1 MYFGSTNTVLH
12 SLARREEAD
21 GVTPDP
27 QEDTCLRV
35 LDRGSLRLVH
45 REAADIDHHVAV
57 LEEPEGVE
65 MDFMPHIILQ
75 RLGMISH

>member
-1 MYFGSTNTVLH
+1 
-12 SLARREEAD
+12 LARREEAD

-27 QEDTCLRV
+27 QEDTCLSILV
-35 LDRGSLRLVH
+35 RGSLRLVH
-45 REAADIDHHVAV
+45 REAADVDHHVPI

-75 RLGMISH
+75 RLGLMSH